1 MTFEERLALLN
12 ERYFNYITKKN
23 EINGLGNGIFDRY
36 LHPVITQEHAPL
48 SWRYDLNPETN
59 PYLMERMGINCAL
72 NFGAIEMDGKILL
85 VVRLEGA
92 DRKSFF
98 AVAESEM
105 RL

>member
-1 MTFEERLALLN
+1 M
-12 ERYFNYITKKN
+12 
-23 EINGLGNGIFDRY
+23 
-36 LHPVITQEHAPL
+36 
-48 SWRYDLNPETN
+48 NPETN

-72 NFGAIEMDGKILL
+72 NFGAIEMNGKILL